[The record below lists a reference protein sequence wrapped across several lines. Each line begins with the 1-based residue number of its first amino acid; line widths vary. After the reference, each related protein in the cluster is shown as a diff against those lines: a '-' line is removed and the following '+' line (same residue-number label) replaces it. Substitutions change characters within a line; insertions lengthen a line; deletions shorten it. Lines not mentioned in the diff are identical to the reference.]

1 MARNRFS
8 DCGATDEEVLE
19 SLQEEFEYMQRTA
32 RSYAARCRELEARN
46 EHLVKIFSSIMLC
59 MAAPP
64 VKLEDGRTMQFV
76 DPDPARTL
84 RLLQKSIQQAIDAA
98 KQSET
103 EVNDANR

>member
-1 MARNRFS
+1 MGRDKFS
-8 DCGATDEEVLE
+8 DCGATDEEVVE
-19 SLQEEFEYMQRTA
+19 SLQEELDYMQRTA

-84 RLLQKSIQQAIDAA
+84 KLLQKSIQQAIDAVTQA
-98 KQSET
+98 SG
-103 EVNDANR
+103 EVKS